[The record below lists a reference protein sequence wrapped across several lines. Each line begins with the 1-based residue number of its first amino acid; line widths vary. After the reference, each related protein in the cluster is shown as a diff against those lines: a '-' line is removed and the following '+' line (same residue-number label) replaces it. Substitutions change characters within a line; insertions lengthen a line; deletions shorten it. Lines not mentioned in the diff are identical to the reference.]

1 MHISELMP
9 KNGLFDSH
17 THLIFRGYPLS
28 MDEIIEKSR
37 GLGLTTIL
45 NVCTDLETSMQAPEL
60 SKTYNGYV
68 KNFIGIDPQE
78 VIPNPEH
85 FMGLDVTDE
94 QIQELKSK
102 IEALYSANKESVIG
116 IGETGMDF
124 FWIKELDQT
133 TQEKSK
139 RLQQKLYVIHLEMAE
154 QYNLPLTIHSR
165 GAETECLE
173 ILKQNTTN
181 TKGIFHSF
189 TGTYEQAKAIL
200 DSGNGLG
207 VNGIVTFRNAN
218 SLRETYKRILGIVK
232 ETEDPSY
239 FYKKGIFFETDAPF
253 LSPEGKRGEINYPYN
268 VTDIYKIFTEFL
280 SH

>member
-17 THLIFRGYPLS
+17 THLIFREYPLS

-68 KNFIGIDPQE
+68 KSFIGIDPQE

-139 RLQQKLYVIHLEMAE
+139 RLQQKLYVIHLEIAE
-154 QYNLPLTIHSR
+154 KYNLPLTIHSR

-173 ILKQNTTN
+173 VLKQNTTN

-232 ETEDPSY
+232 DTEDPSY

>member
-17 THLIFRGYPLS
+17 THLIFREYPLN

-68 KNFIGIDPQE
+68 KSFIGIDPQE

-154 QYNLPLTIHSR
+154 KYNLPLTIHSR

-173 ILKQNTTN
+173 VLKQNTTN

-232 ETEDPSY
+232 DTEDPSY

>member
-9 KNGLFDSH
+9 NNGLFDSH
-17 THLIFRGYPLS
+17 THLIFREYPLS

-37 GLGLTTIL
+37 NTGLTTLL
-45 NVCTDLETSMQAPEL
+45 NVCTDLNTSVQAPQL
-60 SKTYNGYV
+60 SKTYNGYIRS
-68 KNFIGIDPQE
+68 FIGIDPQE

-85 FMGLDVTDE
+85 FMGLDVADE
-94 QIQELKSK
+94 QIQELKNK
-102 IEALYSANKESVIG
+102 IETLYLANKESVVG

-124 FWIKELDQT
+124 FWLKELDKI

-139 RLQQKLYVIHLEMAE
+139 KLQQKLYVIHLEIAE
-154 QYNLPLTIHSR
+154 KYKLPLTIHSR
-165 GAETECLE
+165 GAETECLDV
-173 ILKQNTTN
+173 LKQNTIN

-189 TGTYEQAKAIL
+189 TGTYDQAKAIL

-207 VNGIVTFRNAN
+207 VNGIVTFKNAN
-218 SLRETYKRILGIVK
+218 TLRETYKRILGVVK
-232 ETEDPSY
+232 EVEDPSY

-253 LSPEGKRGEINYPYN
+253 LSPEGKRGEINYPHN
-268 VTDIYKIFTEFL
+268 VAEIYKIFTEFL

>member
-17 THLIFRGYPLS
+17 THLIFREYPLN
-28 MDEIIEKSR
+28 MDKIIEKSR

-68 KNFIGIDPQE
+68 KSFIGIDPQE

-154 QYNLPLTIHSR
+154 KYNLPLTIHSR

-173 ILKQNTTN
+173 VLKQNTTN

-232 ETEDPSY
+232 DTEDPSY